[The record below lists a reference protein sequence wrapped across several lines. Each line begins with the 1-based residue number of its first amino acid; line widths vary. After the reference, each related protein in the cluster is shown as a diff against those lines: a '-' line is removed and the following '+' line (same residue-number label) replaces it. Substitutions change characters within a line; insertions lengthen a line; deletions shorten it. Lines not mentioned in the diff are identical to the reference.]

1 MPAGDVDRGVVLES
15 YHFAIIIE
23 NPDLG
28 KNTKAAKHGVGAGFG
43 EMFTQSQSTFLQTV
57 Y

>member
-28 KNTKAAKHGVGAGFG
+28 KSTKAAKHSVGAGFG